1 MHKLS
6 WLALCMALSGCSQHS
21 TYQRPE
27 LAIAP
32 TWQQA
37 EGAQLAT
44 QAGPWW
50 REFHDPQLDKLVE
63 AVLAANPDM
72 HVAALK
78 LKSAR
83 LGAEQAD
90 TNLTPSVNGTIAA
103 SGNKDLK
110 TGKDTNSLG
119 PSLSLSYE
127 VDLWGK
133 LASVRD
139 QASWEAATS
148 EQDLASTRLL
158 LIGNTLE
165 QYWQLGYL
173 GSAITLGEQQLA
185 NLT

>member
-6 WLALCMALSGCSQHS
+6 WLALSMALSGCSQHS

-32 TWQQA
+32 AWQQA

-72 HVAALK
+72 RVAALK

-90 TNLTPSVNGTIAA
+90 TNLTPRSMA
-103 SGNKDLK
+103 
-110 TGKDTNSLG
+110 
-119 PSLSLSYE
+119 LSQP
-127 VDLWGK
+127 V
-133 LASVRD
+133 
-139 QASWEAATS
+139 AT
-148 EQDLASTRLL
+148 R
-158 LIGNTLE
+158 I
-165 QYWQLGYL
+165 
-173 GSAITLGEQQLA
+173 
-185 NLT
+185 